1 LKTRR
6 AQYQPQQTM
15 EMIVR
20 RASMNLPIRFKI
32 ILPFFVLL
40 VFLGV
45 AGTGL
50 ATQRLTD
57 TLAAEFDASLLRTSL
72 LANDRLELLEADR
85 LSQLRSA
92 ADTIGVSEAAAAG
105 DRLALARLLAPILAN
120 AEPTRLTARVLNL
133 QGQQLLYLK
142 EEASGPV
149 PSAETIDPALLNA
162 TEVRSALAGLS
173 DGKGERNLFLS
184 SEGSG
189 HVVYWISPLRTDSG
203 RLAGAVLL
211 GQSLSDIVAG
221 IPDAAFY
228 DSAGRVV
235 GSAMAAAPSLP
246 ASAQTVTSGRTV
258 RLTETRGGHSYGEL
272 FSDWTMRGR
281 QFGYMA
287 VVLNGDKL
295 VNSVAQARLILVLS
309 FTAAALL
316 TLLIGLMLASRITR
330 PLEQLVLAM
339 RAVSAGDLVQRAPV
353 DSKDEIGYLSSTFN
367 EMTGSLQ
374 EKTSTLEETYF
385 ASMEALA
392 RAIDAR
398 DPYTFGHSSR
408 VAAVSVEIA
417 TAMGLSGPE
426 REALRRAALLHDIG
440 KIGVEDR
447 ILRKPGPLDR
457 EETQSMRDHPQI
469 GYQMLKGLRFLEP
482 SLPGVRHHHE
492 RWDGA
497 GYPAG
502 LSGNDIPLFVR
513 ILTVADV
520 FDALTS
526 ERPYRMGLTFDDAFD
541 AIQADAGIRFDPAVV
556 NAFQSRKDE
565 IIRLIR
571 KMGKVPALTAG
582 LKKAS

>member
-1 LKTRR
+1 MR
-6 AQYQPQQTM
+6 M
-15 EMIVR
+15 
-20 RASMNLPIRFKI
+20 PIRFKI
-32 ILPFFVLL
+32 ILPFFILL

-45 AGTGL
+45 VGTGL

-57 TLAAEFDASLLRTSL
+57 TAAAEFDASLLRTSL

-92 ADTIGVSEAAAAG
+92 SDTIGVPEAAAAG
-105 DRLALARLLAPILAN
+105 DRPALARLLTPILAN
-120 AEPTRLTARVLNL
+120 AEPSRLTIRVLNPK
-133 QGQQLLYLK
+133 GEQLLHIK
-142 EEASGPV
+142 EETSGPAQL
-149 PSAETIDPALLNA
+149 SAESMEPALINA
-162 TEVRSALAGLS
+162 PEVRSALAGSS
-173 DGKGERNLFLS
+173 DGKGERNLFLV
-184 SEGSG
+184 SETSG
-189 HVVYWISPLRTDSG
+189 YFLYWISPLRTDPG
-203 RLAGAVLL
+203 RLSGAVLV
-211 GQSLSDIVAG
+211 GQSLSSIVAG
-221 IPDAAFY
+221 ISNSAFY
-228 DSAGRVV
+228 ESAGRLIA
-235 GSAMAAAPSLP
+235 SPMAESPSLP
-246 ASAQTVTSGRTV
+246 ASILTMVTHDRPV
-258 RLTETRGGHSYGEL
+258 RLNETRNGHAYGEL

-281 QFGYMA
+281 QLGYMA
-287 VVLNGDKL
+287 VVLDGDKL

-330 PLEQLVLAM
+330 PIDQLVSAM
-339 RAVSAGDLVQRAPV
+339 KAVSAGHLDRRAPV
-353 DSKDEIGYLSSTFN
+353 GSKDEIGYLSSTFN

-417 TAMGLSGPE
+417 TAMGVSGPD

-457 EETQSMRDHPQI
+457 DEAETMRDHPEI

-482 SLPGVRHHHE
+482 SLAGVRNHHE

-497 GYPAG
+497 GYPDGLAG
-502 LSGNDIPLFVR
+502 KAIPLLVR

-526 ERPYRMGLTFDDAFD
+526 ERPYRSGLTFDDAFE
-541 AIQADAGIRFDPAVV
+541 AIQADAGVRFDPEVV
-556 NAFQSRKDE
+556 KACQARKE
-565 IIRLIR
+565 KITRIIRQAGR
-571 KMGKVPALTAG
+571 KVALA
-582 LKKAS
+582 ASLAEVS